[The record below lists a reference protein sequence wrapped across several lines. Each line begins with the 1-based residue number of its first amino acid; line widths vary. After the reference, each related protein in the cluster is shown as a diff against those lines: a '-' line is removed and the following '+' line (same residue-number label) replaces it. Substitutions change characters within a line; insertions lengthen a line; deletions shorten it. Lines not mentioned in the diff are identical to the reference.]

1 MLKAKRHIQ
10 LNGEQRQHLL
20 EITSKGKIAVR
31 LFKRSQILL
40 LSDAGYK
47 DEDIA
52 ERVGVHVTTVERT
65 RQKFVECSTLR
76 TTASWSQ
83 AQT

>member
-20 EITSKGKIAVR
+20 EITSKGKVAVR
-31 LFKRSQILL
+31 LFKRSQSLL

-47 DEDIA
+47 EQEIA
-52 ERVGVHVTTVERT
+52 EE
-65 RQKFVECSTLR
+65 
-76 TTASWSQ
+76 
-83 AQT
+83 